1 MALLSERARKRG
13 RDVALTAFAGTLAWL
28 IQLTVLNNFVFQGV
42 ICNLP
47 LIFTACWG
55 SVCGSRLPPILPDD
69 IRTASVAEVF
79 LHQALGGS
87 VSGALLGAFL
97 GALYASVLPVYPL
110 CFPVIGWVTGYFC
123 LRNLNQETL
132 ICIPLVLLATV
143 AAESMMAWQ
152 LWLLGRPDVFSHL
165 AQIAL
170 PEGLLNALIAPFVYF
185 PMRRYYDFSTAVEE
199 ATQ

>member
-1 MALLSERARKRG
+1 MAVLSERARKRAC
-13 RDVALTAFAGTLAWL
+13 DIALTAFAGSLAWL
-28 IQLTVLNNFVFQGV
+28 IQLTVLNNFSFQGV

-47 LIFTACWG
+47 LIFTALWG
-55 SVCGSRLPPILPDD
+55 SVFGSRLPPLTPDD
-69 IRTASVAEVF
+69 LRKAKVREIF
-79 LHQALGGS
+79 LHQLLSGS
-87 VSGALLGAFL
+87 TSGALVGAFV
-97 GALYASVLPVYPL
+97 GALYASVLPVYPV

-143 AAESMMAWQ
+143 AAESIMAWQ
-152 LWLLGRPDVFSHL
+152 LWMLGRPDVFSHL

-185 PMRRYYDFSTAVEE
+185 PMRRYYDFSTAEE
-199 ATQ
+199 ATG